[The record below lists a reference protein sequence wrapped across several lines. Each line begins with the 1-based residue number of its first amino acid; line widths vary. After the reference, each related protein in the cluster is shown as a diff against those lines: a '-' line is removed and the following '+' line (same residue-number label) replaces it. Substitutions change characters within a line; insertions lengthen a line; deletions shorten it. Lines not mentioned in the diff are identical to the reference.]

1 MLEDYEGAV
10 AQHKDMVYSFAYY
23 YLGNRQEAEDVT
35 QDVLL
40 KLWEHREKLDLESAA
55 AWLNRV
61 TRNTSYDLLR
71 RRRTRHRF
79 VVDDG
84 EDTLALFAESDSPGP
99 HRVVEEAS
107 IRGRV
112 RAALSRLPEPYRSAM
127 LLREIRELSYAEVGE
142 ALEIPVNTA
151 KTHVHRGRKILRESL
166 RGESLV

>member
-40 KLWEHREKLDLESAA
+40 KLWEHRDRLSDDGAA
-55 AWLNRV
+55 PWLNRV

-71 RRRTRHRF
+71 RKRTKHRF
-79 VVDDG
+79 VVEDG
-84 EDTLALFAESDSPGP
+84 EDAMTLFAEETGPGP
-99 HRVVEEAS
+99 HRLAEQS
-107 IRGRV
+107 SV
-112 RAALSRLPEPYRSAM
+112 RLQVQRALHQLPEPYRSAM
-127 LLREIRELSYAEVGE
+127 ILRELQELSYAQVGE

-151 KTHVHRGRKILRESL
+151 KTHVHRGRKMLRDTL
-166 RGESLV
+166 RRARS